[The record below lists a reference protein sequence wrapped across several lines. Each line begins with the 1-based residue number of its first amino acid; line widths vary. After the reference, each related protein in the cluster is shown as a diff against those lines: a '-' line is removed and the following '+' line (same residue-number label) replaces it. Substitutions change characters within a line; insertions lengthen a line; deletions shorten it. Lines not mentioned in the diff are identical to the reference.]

1 VAVTLPQVSVV
12 IPCRN
17 AEAWVGETVASVV
30 LQADVSFELI
40 VVDDGSDDRST
51 EIASTTAGGKLTVIR
66 QEASGVSR
74 ARNVGTAAASAPFLQ
89 YLDADDVLLPG
100 TLAARVSALERSQA
114 DVAYCDWQRWRP
126 GPGDTFG
133 AGEDVRR
140 VLGDRP
146 ELELLDDAWW
156 PPGAL
161 MYRRTL
167 VDRLLPWRED
177 LPVIQDA
184 RFQQDAAFAGARFV
198 HVARLGLRYRV
209 HEHGSL
215 SRRDPLAFID
225 DCFLNIS
232 DLHARWEAAG
242 TLDDARRR
250 TLLRGYSFV
259 VRSYFQRDREKFDAA
274 LERARTLDPRFVPDG
289 PRSLRLLSRAVG
301 YRAAEHVAA
310 RWRAVKVKSW

>member
-1 VAVTLPQVSVV
+1 MPKVSVI

-17 AEAWVGETVASVV
+17 AEAWVGETIASVV
-30 LQADVSFELI
+30 SQADVSCELI
-40 VVDDGSDDRST
+40 VVDDGSEDRSA
-51 EIASTTAGGKLTVIR
+51 EIASTSAAGKLTLIR

-74 ARNVGTAAASAPFLQ
+74 ARNVGTAAASAPLLQ
-89 YLDADDVLLPG
+89 YLDADDVLMPG
-100 TLAARVSALERSQA
+100 TLAARVSALDQSQA
-114 DVAYCDWQRWRP
+114 DVAYCDWQRWQR
-126 GPGDTFG
+126 GTNGVFG

-146 ELELLDDAWW
+146 DLELLDDAWW

-161 MYRRTL
+161 MYRRAL

-198 HVARLGLRYRV
+198 HVASLGLRYRV
-209 HEHGSL
+209 HDNESL
-215 SRRDPLAFID
+215 SRRDPVAFID

-232 DLHARWEAAG
+232 DLHERWEAAG
-242 TLDDARRR
+242 TLDEARRR
-250 TLLRGYSFV
+250 ALLRGYSFV
-259 VRSYFQRDREKFDAA
+259 VRSYFQRNRAKFDSA
-274 LERARTLDPRFVPDG
+274 LDRARTLDPRFVPDG

-310 RWRAVKVKSW
+310 GWRAARMKSL

>member
-1 VAVTLPQVSVV
+1 MTTPQVSVV

-17 AEAWVGETVASVV
+17 AEPWVGETVASVV
-30 LQADVSFELI
+30 SQADVSLELI
-40 VVDDGSDDRST
+40 VVDDGSDDRSA
-51 EIASTTAGGKLTVIR
+51 EIASASADGRLTLIR
-66 QEASGVSR
+66 QAGSGVSR
-74 ARNVGTAAASAPFLQ
+74 ARNTGTAAASAPFVQ

-100 TLAARVSALERSQA
+100 TLAARVSALERTQA
-114 DVAYCDWQRWRP
+114 DVAYCDWQRWQRRNDGSF
-126 GPGDTFG
+126 GPGD
-133 AGEDVRR
+133 EVRR

-161 MYRRTL
+161 LYRRVL

-198 HVARLGLRYRV
+198 HVGSVGLRYRV
-209 HEHGSL
+209 HGGGSL
-215 SRRDPLAFID
+215 SGRDPVAFID
-225 DCFLNIS
+225 DCFRNIS
-232 DLHARWEAAG
+232 DFQSRWEAAG

-250 TLLRGYSFV
+250 ALLRGYSFV
-259 VRSYFQRDREKFDAA
+259 VRAYFQRDRVKFDAA
-274 LERARTLDPRFVPDG
+274 LERARTLDPGFVPDG

-310 RWRAVKVKSW
+310 GWRAAKVKSW